1 VKKRF
6 FLIPFSILSIFLYCN
21 LSAGAEGENVFVDG
35 NVHYYLD
42 DDGRILFAKVYEG
55 GQLKFI
61 QEYYADAT
69 VENARNRIKEIF
81 ELDGNEWIIR
91 SSELDGKTQ
100 KVIRYYEFYPSAR
113 YGEQDG
119 KIKYRFD
126 LDASG
131 YVSRAAKMEEGTG
144 RVISRY
150 EYYLRAAYGKHG
162 KKIKYRFDLDASG
175 YVDKA
180 VKMEEGTGRIT
191 NRYEYYPKTVYG
203 NHGKNIRYTFAISSG
218 YVQSAA
224 KFEQGTG
231 RILASYSYLP
241 NTVYGKHG
249 TRISKRVMNVPAIN
263 QLPELP
269 TGCEITAVAMM
280 LQYKGVPVDKIKLA
294 KEMPRHSWNPDLG
307 YVGDP
312 FTERGWTVYP
322 PALMNLVKKYAQSA
336 KNLTGAADGT
346 VEKQLAS
353 LRPVV
358 VRVSPM
364 HGFNVHALVLTGYD
378 AKYFYFNDPW
388 TGKKNQKI
396 SKAEFY
402 KIWKNQKRR
411 ALSY

>member
-1 VKKRF
+1 MNGSGYVNKAVKMD
-6 FLIPFSILSIFLYCN
+6 
-21 LSAGAEGENVFVDG
+21 EGT
-35 NVHYYLD
+35 
-42 DDGRILFAKVYEG
+42 GRVVSRY
-55 GQLKFI
+55 
-61 QEYYADAT
+61 EYYP
-69 VENARNRIKEIF
+69 NAEY
-81 ELDGNEWIIR
+81 
-91 SSELDGKTQ
+91 GKH
-100 KVIRYYEFYPSAR
+100 
-113 YGEQDG
+113 G
-119 KIKYRFD
+119 KRIKYRFD

-131 YVSRAAKMEEGTG
+131 YVNKAVKMEEGTG
-144 RVISRY
+144 RITSRY
-150 EYYLRAAYGKHG
+150 EYYPKAAYGKHG

-175 YVDKA
+175 YVNKA

-231 RILASYSYLP
+231 RVLAWYSYLP

-294 KEMPRHSWNPDLG
+294 KEMPRHSWNPNLG

-312 FTERGWTVYP
+312 FTKRGWTVYP

-358 VRVSPM
+358 VWVSPM

-411 ALSY
+411 GCLKRSSNRPFGDSLCFFF